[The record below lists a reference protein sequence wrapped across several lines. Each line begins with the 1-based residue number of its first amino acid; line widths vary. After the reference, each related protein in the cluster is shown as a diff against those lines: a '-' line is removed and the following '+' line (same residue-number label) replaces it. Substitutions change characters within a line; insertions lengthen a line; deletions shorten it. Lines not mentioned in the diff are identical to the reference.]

1 MKSFKNLKKG
11 LSNKKDYLPIVIEET
26 KEEAKEEVK
35 EEIKEET
42 KEDVKEVEQIEE
54 VKYIS
59 EPIEIELNF
68 NNIYEV
74 KEVVNPVVN
83 AMNAKAKFSDIVKYI
98 VIQNKFIKK
107 N

>member
-11 LSNKKDYLPIVIEET
+11 LSSKKDYLLNIEET
-26 KEEAKEEVK
+26 KEETKEEA
-35 EEIKEET
+35 KEET

>member
-11 LSNKKDYLPIVIEET
+11 LSSKKDYLLNIEET
-26 KEEAKEEVK
+26 KEEAKEEA
-35 EEIKEET
+35 KEET
-42 KEDVKEVEQIEE
+42 KEDVKEVEQIEDT